1 MLYFHKILVNKE
13 LQEELLPLDEEIDM
27 RIFKESMER
36 KFLAFAKNYDKYE
49 RRLGQA
55 LERLLFYMEQFGSD
69 LNGEMLS
76 KDLLFV

>member
-1 MLYFHKILVNKE
+1 
-13 LQEELLPLDEEIDM
+13 M

-36 KFLAFAKNYDKYE
+36 KFLAFAKNYDRYE

-69 LNGEMLS
+69 LNGEMLT
-76 KDLLFV
+76 KDLLFI